1 MWKNYKFNF
10 QHDTFEIPSKF
21 SSIYAMGNWIYK
33 SDMVEVGAGN
43 KDLGVTDC
51 RGLFE
56 DMELDNIIWVVNY
69 NG

>member
-1 MWKNYKFNF
+1 
-10 QHDTFEIPSKF
+10 
-21 SSIYAMGNWIYK
+21 MGNWIYK

-56 DMELDNIIWVVNY
+56 DMELDYIIWVVNY